1 MKKIILLLLTI
12 FSLNL
17 YSQVPEPVSEQKDH
31 IILFNGI
38 IHDSRFGGYTQY
50 GWVSFKDGKIDE
62 VRKLDNQTVPAEY
75 YDQNTILIDLDG
87 KHVYPGLILPN
98 SKVGLEDIS
107 AVRATVDHTE
117 IGDINSNIRSLIAYN
132 TDSEIISTFR
142 YNGILLSQVVPDG
155 DLITGN
161 SSIMMME
168 GWNWEDAAYKIDD
181 GMHIKWPRKTFPPNR
196 WTGSTEFRENPNYRN
211 TIDMVHK
218 FLIDSR
224 AYYDLKDK
232 VDDGINLKLESMIDV
247 FSGKKKVYIHANT
260 REQIIESVQAFKR
273 HGINNLVIVG
283 ANDAYYAID
292 FLKENN
298 LPVLLN
304 NLHRVPS
311 RNHEDVDLP
320 YKLPYLLHKEGILV
334 GLTAS
339 GSLHSQ
345 RNLPFLAGTAA
356 GYGLSKSDALKMI
369 TYNNAKILG
378 IDNITGSLEVG
389 KDANIIVSEGD
400 ILDMRSSKIEMA
412 FIKGKKINLNG
423 KQQILYDRFK
433 RKYSE

>member
-1 MKKIILLLLTI
+1 MKKFLILFLVLLNVKL
-12 FSLNL
+12 FA
-17 YSQVPEPVSEQKDH
+17 QVPEPVNDQTKPVLIYNAFIH
-31 IILFNGI
+31 IGDGNTIQNG
-38 IHDSRFGGYTQY
+38 F
-50 GWVSFKDGKIDE
+50 VSFDNGKITDVSSE
-62 VRKLDNQTVPAEY
+62 
-75 YDQNTILIDLDG
+75 DLDLESG
-87 KHVYPGLILPN
+87 TYNNFLKINANGSHLYPGLILPN

-117 IGDINSNIRSLIAYN
+117 VGELNSNIRSLIAFN
-132 TDSEIISTFR
+132 TDSEVISTFR

-155 DLITGN
+155 SFVTGN

-181 GMHIKWPRKTFPPNR
+181 GIHVKWPRKTYPPSR
-196 WTGSTEFRENPNYRN
+196 WSGQTNFRDNPNYKSSV
-211 TIDMVHK
+211 DMINK

-224 AYYDLKDK
+224 SYFNLNGDENKE
-232 VDDGINLKLESMIDV
+232 VNLKLEAMVDV
-247 FSGKKKVYIHANT
+247 FNGKKKIYLHVGS
-260 REQIIESVQAFKR
+260 REQIIESVQMFQK
-273 HGINNLVIVG
+273 HGINDLVLVG
-283 ANDAYYAID
+283 ANDALYAID
-292 FLKENN
+292 FILEND

-320 YKLPYLLHKEGILV
+320 YKLPYLLQKEGVLV

-356 GYGLSKSDALKMI
+356 GYGLDKEEALKLI
-369 TYNNAKILG
+369 TSNNAKILG
-378 IDNITGSLEVG
+378 IDNVTGTIMVG
-389 KDANIIVSEGD
+389 KDANIIISKGD
-400 ILDMRSSKIEMA
+400 ILDMKSSVIEYA
-412 FIKGKKINLNG
+412 FITGRKVNLDG

-433 RKYSE
+433 RKYSK

>member
-1 MKKIILLLLTI
+1 MKKFLILFLVLLNVKL
-12 FSLNL
+12 FA
-17 YSQVPEPVSEQKDH
+17 QVPEPVNDQTKPVLIYNAFIH
-31 IILFNGI
+31 IGDGNTIKNGFI
-38 IHDSRFGGYTQY
+38 
-50 GWVSFKDGKIDE
+50 SFDNGKITDVSSE
-62 VRKLDNQTVPAEY
+62 
-75 YDQNTILIDLDG
+75 DLDLESG
-87 KHVYPGLILPN
+87 TYNNFLKINANGSHLYPGLILPN

-117 IGDINSNIRSLIAYN
+117 VGELNSNIRSLIAFN
-132 TDSEIISTFR
+132 TDSEVISTFR

-155 DLITGN
+155 SFVTGN

-181 GMHIKWPRKTFPPNR
+181 GMHVKWPRKTYPPSR
-196 WTGSTEFRENPNYRN
+196 WSGQTSFRDNPNYKSSV
-211 TIDMVHK
+211 DMINK

-224 AYYDLKDK
+224 SYFNLNGDENKE
-232 VDDGINLKLESMIDV
+232 VNLKLEAMVDV
-247 FSGKKKVYIHANT
+247 YNGKKKIYLHVGS
-260 REQIIESVQAFKR
+260 REQIIESVQMFQK
-273 HGINNLVIVG
+273 HGINDLVLVG
-283 ANDAYYAID
+283 ANDALYAID
-292 FLKENN
+292 FILEND

-320 YKLPYLLHKEGILV
+320 YKLPYLLQKEGVLV

-356 GYGLSKSDALKMI
+356 GYGLSKEEALKLI
-369 TYNNAKILG
+369 TSNNAKILG
-378 IDNITGSLEVG
+378 IDNVTGTIMVG
-389 KDANIIVSEGD
+389 KDANIIISKGD
-400 ILDMRSSKIEMA
+400 ILDMKSSMIEYA
-412 FIKGKKINLNG
+412 FITGRKVNLDG

-433 RKYSE
+433 RKYSK

>member
-1 MKKIILLLLTI
+1 MKKFIILFLVLLNAQL
-12 FSLNL
+12 F
-17 YSQVPEPVSEQKDH
+17 SQVPEPVNNQNQPVLIYNALIH
-31 IILFNGI
+31 IGDGNTIEKGFVIFDN
-38 IHDSRFGGYTQY
+38 
-50 GWVSFKDGKIDE
+50 GKITDVSSE
-62 VRKLDNQTVPAEY
+62 
-75 YDQNTILIDLDG
+75 DLDLESDAYQNYLKINANG
-87 KHVYPGLILPN
+87 SHLYPGLILPN

-117 IGDINSNIRSLIAYN
+117 VGELNSNIRSLIAFN

-155 DLITGN
+155 SFVTGN

-181 GMHIKWPRKTFPPNR
+181 GMHVKWPRKTYPPSR
-196 WTGSTEFRENPNYRN
+196 WSGQTNFRENPNYKSSMDIIN
-211 TIDMVHK
+211 K

-224 AYYDLKDK
+224 SYFNLNGDENKE
-232 VDDGINLKLESMIDV
+232 VNLKLEAMVDV
-247 FSGKKKVYIHANT
+247 FNGKKKIFLHVGS
-260 REQIIESVQAFKR
+260 REQIIESVQMFQK
-273 HGINNLVIVG
+273 HGINDLVLVG
-283 ANDAYYAID
+283 ANDALYAID
-292 FLKENN
+292 FIKENN

-320 YKLPYLLHKEGILV
+320 YKLPYLLQKEGVVV

-356 GYGLSKSDALKMI
+356 SYGLSKEDALKLI
-369 TYNNAKILG
+369 TSNNAKILG
-378 IDNITGSLEVG
+378 IDDITGTIKAG
-389 KDANIIVSEGD
+389 KDANIIISKGD
-400 ILDMRSSKIEMA
+400 ILDMKSSVIEYA
-412 FIKGKKINLNG
+412 LSLIHI
-423 KQQILYDRFK
+423 
-433 RKYSE
+433 

>member
-1 MKKIILLLLTI
+1 MKKFIILFLVLLNAQL
-12 FSLNL
+12 FA
-17 YSQVPEPVSEQKDH
+17 QVPEPVNDQNQPVLIYNALIH
-31 IILFNGI
+31 IGDGNTIEKGF
-38 IHDSRFGGYTQY
+38 
-50 GWVSFKDGKIDE
+50 VSFDNGKITDVSSE
-62 VRKLDNQTVPAEY
+62 
-75 YDQNTILIDLDG
+75 DLDLESDAYQNYLKINANG
-87 KHVYPGLILPN
+87 SHLYPGLILPN

-117 IGDINSNIRSLIAYN
+117 VGELNSNIRSLIAFN

-155 DLITGN
+155 SFVTGN

-181 GMHIKWPRKTFPPNR
+181 GMHVKWPRKTYPPSR
-196 WTGSTEFRENPNYRN
+196 WSGQTNFRENPNYKSSMDIIN
-211 TIDMVHK
+211 K

-224 AYYDLKDK
+224 SYFNLNGGENKE
-232 VDDGINLKLESMIDV
+232 VNLKLEAMVDV
-247 FSGKKKVYIHANT
+247 FNGKKKIFLHVGS
-260 REQIIESVQAFKR
+260 REQIIESVQMFQK
-273 HGINNLVIVG
+273 HGINDLVLVG
-283 ANDAYYAID
+283 ANDALYAID
-292 FLKENN
+292 LIKENN

-320 YKLPYLLHKEGILV
+320 YKLPYLLQKEGIVV

-356 GYGLSKSDALKMI
+356 SYGLSKEDALKLI
-369 TYNNAKILG
+369 TSNNAKILG
-378 IDNITGSLEVG
+378 IDDITGTIKAG
-389 KDANIIVSEGD
+389 KDANIIISKGD
-400 ILDMRSSKIEMA
+400 ILDMKSSVIEYA
-412 FIKGKKINLNG
+412 FITGRMVNLDG

-433 RKYSE
+433 RKYSK

>member
-1 MKKIILLLLTI
+1 MKKFLILFLVLLNVKL
-12 FSLNL
+12 FA
-17 YSQVPEPVSEQKDH
+17 QVPEPVNDQTKPVLIYNAFIH
-31 IILFNGI
+31 IGDGNTIQNG
-38 IHDSRFGGYTQY
+38 F
-50 GWVSFKDGKIDE
+50 VSFDNGKITDVSSE
-62 VRKLDNQTVPAEY
+62 
-75 YDQNTILIDLDG
+75 DLDLESG
-87 KHVYPGLILPN
+87 TYNNFLKINANGSHLYPGLILPN

-117 IGDINSNIRSLIAYN
+117 VGELNSNIRSLIAFN
-132 TDSEIISTFR
+132 TDSEVISTFR

-155 DLITGN
+155 SFVTGN

-181 GMHIKWPRKTFPPNR
+181 GMHVKWPRKTYPPSR
-196 WTGSTEFRENPNYRN
+196 WSGQTSFRDNPNYKSSV
-211 TIDMVHK
+211 DMINK

-224 AYYDLKDK
+224 SYFNLN
-232 VDDGINLKLESMIDV
+232 VDENKEVNLKLEAMVDV
-247 FSGKKKVYIHANT
+247 FNGKKKIYLHVGS
-260 REQIIESVQAFKR
+260 REQIIESVQMFQK
-273 HGINNLVIVG
+273 HGINDLVLVG
-283 ANDAYYAID
+283 ANDALYAID
-292 FLKENN
+292 FILEND

-320 YKLPYLLHKEGILV
+320 YKLPYLLQKEGVLV

-356 GYGLSKSDALKMI
+356 GYGLGKEEALKLI
-369 TYNNAKILG
+369 TSNNAKILG
-378 IDNITGSLEVG
+378 IDNVTGTIMVG
-389 KDANIIVSEGD
+389 KDANIIISKGD
-400 ILDMRSSKIEMA
+400 ILDMKSSVIEYA
-412 FIKGKKINLNG
+412 FITGRKVNLDG

-433 RKYSE
+433 RKYSK

>member
-1 MKKIILLLLTI
+1 MIYNAFIHIGDGNTI
-12 FSLNL
+12 
-17 YSQVPEPVSEQKDH
+17 Q
-31 IILFNGI
+31 NG
-38 IHDSRFGGYTQY
+38 F
-50 GWVSFKDGKIDE
+50 VSFDNGKITDVSSE
-62 VRKLDNQTVPAEY
+62 
-75 YDQNTILIDLDG
+75 DLDLESG
-87 KHVYPGLILPN
+87 TYNNFLKINANGSHLYPGLILPN

-117 IGDINSNIRSLIAYN
+117 VGELNSNIRSLIAFN
-132 TDSEIISTFR
+132 TDSEVISTFR

-155 DLITGN
+155 SFVTGN

-181 GMHIKWPRKTFPPNR
+181 GMHVKWPRKTYPPSR
-196 WTGSTEFRENPNYRN
+196 WSGQTSFRDNPNYKSSV
-211 TIDMVHK
+211 DMINK

-224 AYYDLKDK
+224 SYFNLNGDENKE
-232 VDDGINLKLESMIDV
+232 VNLKLEAMVDV
-247 FSGKKKVYIHANT
+247 FNGKKKIYLHVGS
-260 REQIIESVQAFKR
+260 REQIIESVQMFQK
-273 HGINNLVIVG
+273 HGINDLVLVG
-283 ANDAYYAID
+283 ANDALYAID
-292 FLKENN
+292 FILEND

-320 YKLPYLLHKEGILV
+320 YKLPYLLQKEGVLV

-356 GYGLSKSDALKMI
+356 GYGLGKEEALKLI
-369 TYNNAKILG
+369 TSNNAKILG
-378 IDNITGSLEVG
+378 IDNVTGTIMVG
-389 KDANIIVSEGD
+389 KDANIIISKGD
-400 ILDMRSSKIEMA
+400 ILDMKSSVIEYA
-412 FIKGKKINLNG
+412 FITGRKVNLDG

-433 RKYSE
+433 RKYSK

>member
-1 MKKIILLLLTI
+1 MKKFIILFLVLLNAQL
-12 FSLNL
+12 FA
-17 YSQVPEPVSEQKDH
+17 QVPEPVNNQNQPVLIYNALIH
-31 IILFNGI
+31 IGDGNTIEKGF
-38 IHDSRFGGYTQY
+38 
-50 GWVSFKDGKIDE
+50 VSFENGKIAE
-62 VRKLDNQTVPAEY
+62 VSSE
-75 YDQNTILIDLDG
+75 DLDLESDAYQNYLKINVNG
-87 KHVYPGLILPN
+87 SHLYPGLILPN

-117 IGDINSNIRSLIAYN
+117 VGELNSNIRSLIAFN

-155 DLITGN
+155 SFVTGN

-181 GMHIKWPRKTFPPNR
+181 GMHVKWPRKTYPPSR
-196 WTGSTEFRENPNYRN
+196 WSGQTNFRENPNYKSSV
-211 TIDMVHK
+211 DMINK

-224 AYYDLKDK
+224 SYFNLNGDENKE
-232 VDDGINLKLESMIDV
+232 VNLKLEAMVDV
-247 FSGKKKVYIHANT
+247 FNGKKKIYLHVGS
-260 REQIIESVQAFKR
+260 REQIIESVQMFQK
-273 HGINNLVIVG
+273 HGINDLVLVG
-283 ANDAYYAID
+283 ANDALYAID
-292 FLKENN
+292 FIKENN

-320 YKLPYLLHKEGILV
+320 YKLPYLLQKEGIVV

-356 GYGLSKSDALKMI
+356 GYGLSKEDALKLI
-369 TYNNAKILG
+369 TSNNAKILG
-378 IDNITGSLEVG
+378 IDDITGTIKAG
-389 KDANIIVSEGD
+389 KDANIIISKGD
-400 ILDMRSSKIEMA
+400 ILDMKSSVIEYA
-412 FIKGKKINLNG
+412 FITGRMVNLDG

-433 RKYSE
+433 RKYSK

>member
-1 MKKIILLLLTI
+1 
-12 FSLNL
+12 
-17 YSQVPEPVSEQKDH
+17 
-31 IILFNGI
+31 
-38 IHDSRFGGYTQY
+38 
-50 GWVSFKDGKIDE
+50 
-62 VRKLDNQTVPAEY
+62 
-75 YDQNTILIDLDG
+75 
-87 KHVYPGLILPN
+87 
-98 SKVGLEDIS
+98 
-107 AVRATVDHTE
+107 
-117 IGDINSNIRSLIAYN
+117 
-132 TDSEIISTFR
+132 
-142 YNGILLSQVVPDG
+142 
-155 DLITGN
+155 
-161 SSIMMME
+161 MMME

-356 GYGLSKSDALKMI
+356 GYGLSKSNALKMI

-400 ILDMRSSKIEMA
+400 ILDMRSSKVEMA

>member
-1 MKKIILLLLTI
+1 MKKILILFLVLL
-12 FSLNL
+12 NVKL
-17 YSQVPEPVSEQKDH
+17 YAQVPEPVNDQTKPVLIYNAFIH
-31 IILFNGI
+31 IGDGNTIQNG
-38 IHDSRFGGYTQY
+38 F
-50 GWVSFKDGKIDE
+50 VSFDNGKITDVSSE
-62 VRKLDNQTVPAEY
+62 
-75 YDQNTILIDLDG
+75 DLDLESG
-87 KHVYPGLILPN
+87 TYNNFLKINANGSHLYPGLILPN

-117 IGDINSNIRSLIAYN
+117 LGELNSNIRSLIAFN
-132 TDSEIISTFR
+132 TDSEVISTFR

-155 DLITGN
+155 SFVTGN

-181 GMHIKWPRKTFPPNR
+181 GMHVKWPRKTYPPSR
-196 WTGSTEFRENPNYRN
+196 WSGQTSFRDNPNYKLSV
-211 TIDMVHK
+211 DMINK

-224 AYYDLKDK
+224 SYFNLNGDK
-232 VDDGINLKLESMIDV
+232 NKEVNLKLEAMVDV
-247 FSGKKKVYIHANT
+247 FNGKKKIYLHVGS
-260 REQIIESVQAFKR
+260 REQIIESVQMFQK
-273 HGINNLVIVG
+273 HGINDLVLVG
-283 ANDAYYAID
+283 ANDALYAID
-292 FLKENN
+292 FILEND

-320 YKLPYLLHKEGILV
+320 YKLPYLLHKEGVLV

-356 GYGLSKSDALKMI
+356 GYGLGKEEALKLI
-369 TYNNAKILG
+369 TSNNAKILG
-378 IDNITGSLEVG
+378 IDNVTGTIKVG
-389 KDANIIVSEGD
+389 KDANIIVSKGD
-400 ILDMRSSKIEMA
+400 ILDMKSSIIEYA
-412 FIKGKKINLNG
+412 FITGRMVNLDG

-433 RKYSE
+433 RKYSK

>member
-1 MKKIILLLLTI
+1 MKKFLILFLVLLNVKL
-12 FSLNL
+12 LA
-17 YSQVPEPVSEQKDH
+17 QVPEPVNDQTKPVLIYNAFIH
-31 IILFNGI
+31 IGDGNTIKNGFI
-38 IHDSRFGGYTQY
+38 
-50 GWVSFKDGKIDE
+50 SFDNGKITDVSSE
-62 VRKLDNQTVPAEY
+62 
-75 YDQNTILIDLDG
+75 DLDLESG
-87 KHVYPGLILPN
+87 IYNNFLKINANGSHLYPGLILPN

-117 IGDINSNIRSLIAYN
+117 VGQLNSNIRSLIAFN
-132 TDSEIISTFR
+132 TDSEVISTFR

-155 DLITGN
+155 SFVTGN

-181 GMHIKWPRKTFPPNR
+181 GMHVKWPRKTYPPSR
-196 WTGSTEFRENPNYRN
+196 WSGQTSFRDNPNYKSSV
-211 TIDMVHK
+211 DMINK

-224 AYYDLKDK
+224 SYFNLNGDENKE
-232 VDDGINLKLESMIDV
+232 VNLKLEAMVDV
-247 FSGKKKVYIHANT
+247 FNGKKKIYLHVGS
-260 REQIIESVQAFKR
+260 REQIIESVQMFQK
-273 HGINNLVIVG
+273 HGINDLVLVG
-283 ANDAYYAID
+283 ANDALYAID
-292 FLKENN
+292 FILEND

-320 YKLPYLLHKEGILV
+320 YKLPYLLQKEGVLV

-356 GYGLSKSDALKMI
+356 GYGLSKEEALKLI
-369 TYNNAKILG
+369 TSNNAKILG
-378 IDNITGSLEVG
+378 IDNVTGTIMVG
-389 KDANIIVSEGD
+389 KDANIIISKGD
-400 ILDMRSSKIEMA
+400 ILDMKSSMIEYA
-412 FIKGKKINLNG
+412 FITGRKVNLDG

-433 RKYSE
+433 RKYSK